1 MVEEV
6 SGRVLLI
13 TPIDGGSL
21 HSFAESKAEKM
32 AEADIE
38 PLFKQVFYL
47 YREIILILKHIVLN
61 SDSKNSGV
69 LPRDRHNRSR
79 SEAEEVRFRQRDE

>member
-47 YREIILILKHIVLN
+47 CREILMLKQFVFN